1 MLRSA
6 LDVAPSPPSFC
17 PFLIIILVAVVAIVA
32 MLILMRVLRASRAMT
47 ELMVAVAGLM
57 PLDVLPHPPSPS
69 PTGVYPQQGQG
80 FAAYFVGGFMALG
93 LLLLI
98 MVLLRLRPK
107 RRDRRTPD
115 H

>member
-1 MLRSA
+1 
-6 LDVAPSPPSFC
+6 
-17 PFLIIILVAVVAIVA
+17 
-32 MLILMRVLRASRAMT
+32 MT
-47 ELMVAVAGLM
+47 ELMVAVAALM

-69 PTGVYPQQGQG
+69 PPGVYPQQGQG

-98 MVLLRLRPK
+98 MMLLRLRPK
-107 RRDRRTPD
+107 RGDRRPSD

>member
-1 MLRSA
+1 
-6 LDVAPSPPSFC
+6 
-17 PFLIIILVAVVAIVA
+17 
-32 MLILMRVLRASRAMT
+32 MT
-47 ELMVAVAGLM
+47 AFVMAVAGLIS
-57 PLDVLPHPPSPS
+57 LDVLPHPPSPS

-107 RRDRRTPD
+107 RRDRPPSD
-115 H
+115 Q

>member
-6 LDVAPSPPSFC
+6 LDVAPSPPSLA
-17 PFLIIILVAVVAIVA
+17 PFLIIILVAVGCHRCDADLDPCDA
-32 MLILMRVLRASRAMT
+32 REPAMT

-107 RRDRRTPD
+107 RRDRRPPD

>member
-1 MLRSA
+1 
-6 LDVAPSPPSFC
+6 
-17 PFLIIILVAVVAIVA
+17 
-32 MLILMRVLRASRAMT
+32 VLRAGRGTISTILCSILDHHLGGRRCHRCDADLDPCDAREPAMT

-107 RRDRRTPD
+107 RRDRRPPD

>member
-1 MLRSA
+1 
-6 LDVAPSPPSFC
+6 
-17 PFLIIILVAVVAIVA
+17 
-32 MLILMRVLRASRAMT
+32 MT
-47 ELMVAVAGLM
+47 EFVIAAAGLI

-69 PTGVYPQQGQG
+69 PTAVYPQQGQD

-107 RRDRRTPD
+107 RGDRPPPD
-115 H
+115 Q